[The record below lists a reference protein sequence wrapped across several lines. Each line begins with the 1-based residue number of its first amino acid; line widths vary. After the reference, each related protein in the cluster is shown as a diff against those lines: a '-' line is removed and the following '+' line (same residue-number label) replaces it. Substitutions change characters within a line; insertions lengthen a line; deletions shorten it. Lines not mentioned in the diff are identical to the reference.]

1 MIPRATQGGAYVYKS
16 AGNWNAMR
24 NAALNQQTQ
33 GNRSDSHRPGPL
45 PFRCL
50 NSTTEVIPKGG
61 VLGIDR
67 SQALIDFDAPAVE
80 SRYLA
85 QPGCV
90 GVVPQITT
98 SCDDSQTDHRLDWC
112 IALRDMHPGIVAPVC
127 VAGSAWVKVDVLDE
141 HHMYVSPAHDEH
153 EFAQTCS
160 GGLARII
167 ELAPPAA
174 ADDNGKRW
182 ALVQLDPV
190 APIELE
196 GYIDDGG
203 LANAEGDSTA
213 ITVATGL
220 VRLRERRGNQWVQ
233 LDEYV
238 RVVNPDVHLVLSS
251 GTFVGVRSFDRSGW
265 RVQRASCN
273 VTFVANQ
280 TTSYAEPS

>member
-1 MIPRATQGGAYVYKS
+1 
-16 AGNWNAMR
+16 MR
-24 NAALNQQTQ
+24 NAALSQQTM
-33 GNRSDSHRPGPL
+33 GNRTEAHRPGPV

-50 NSTTEVIPKGG
+50 NSTDQVIPKGG

-67 SQALIDFDAPAVE
+67 SQALIDFDGPTVE
-80 SRYLA
+80 SRFLA

-98 SCDDSQTDHRLDWC
+98 SCDPDETDHRLDWC

-127 VAGSAWVKVDVLDE
+127 VAGDAWVKVDVLDE
-141 HHMYVSPAHDEH
+141 HHMYVSPTHDEH
-153 EFAQTCS
+153 EYAHTCS

-167 ELAPPAA
+167 QLAPPAA
-174 ADDNGKRW
+174 ADDDGKRW
-182 ALVQLDPV
+182 ALVQLNPV

-196 GYIDDGG
+196 GYLDDGG
-203 LANAEGDSTA
+203 LANADGDATA
-213 ITVATGL
+213 ITVATGR

-273 VTFVANQ
+273 ITPVADQ